1 MHEQA
6 CRSIYTP
13 LRLTYGLVPF
23 LAGLDKY
30 FNVLTDWPKYVS
42 SVVPNV
48 LGLAPQTLM
57 HLIGPVEMAVGI
69 LVLTRW
75 TRIGA
80 FVASVWLVLIAANLI
95 LAGYLD
101 IAVRDLSMAVGAYAL
116 YRLAAARQEQEVPRR
131 VPSGSSARA

>member
-1 MHEQA
+1 MNEHA

-13 LRLTYGLVPF
+13 LRVTYGLVPF
-23 LAGLDKY
+23 LAGLDKF

-42 SVVPNV
+42 SIVPNV

-57 HLIGPVEMAVGI
+57 HLVGPIEMAVGI

-80 FVASVWLVLIAANLI
+80 YIAAIWLVLIAGNLI
-95 LAGYLD
+95 AAGYLD
-101 IAVRDLSMAVGAYAL
+101 IAVRDLSMAVGAYSL
-116 YRLAAARQEQEVPRR
+116 GRLAVARQEQAFPGRM
-131 VPSGSSARA
+131 PSGSSVRA